1 METLRRPKK
10 SLGQH
15 FLLDASVPARMV
27 EALAPAPGDHV
38 VEIGPGRGA
47 LTAHL
52 LGAGM
57 RVTALELDRDLVTY
71 LQGRFGAD
79 RRFTIIEAD
88 AKTFDYSLLGPS
100 FKVAGNLPY
109 NAATYILSRLLDF
122 TAHIP
127 TMVLM
132 FQREVARRIAASPG
146 SREWGYLSCL
156 VQFSCAA
163 EYLETI
169 PPGSFRPAPKVHSGT
184 VLLRPHPETPLEGT
198 DRSDLFS
205 LIGGVFSHRRKTLL
219 NALAAAGTDL
229 DKAAL
234 AELLSGW
241 GIDHKRRPETFS
253 LDEFI
258 LIWKILRWKRGRAVH
273 QPVPEESP

>member
-1 METLRRPKK
+1 MQPHRPKK

-15 FLLDASVPARMV
+15 FLHDASIPARMV
-27 EALAPAPGDHV
+27 EALEPAPGDHV

-52 LGAGM
+52 LGSGM
-57 RVTALELDRDLVTY
+57 RVTALELDRDLVGH
-71 LQGRFGAD
+71 LLERFGAD
-79 RRFTIIEAD
+79 RRFTVIETD
-88 AKTFDYSLLGPS
+88 ARTFDFSLMGPS

-109 NAATYILSRLLDF
+109 NAATHILTRLLDF

-127 TMVLM
+127 RMVLM
-132 FQREVARRIAASPG
+132 FQREVARRITAVPG
-146 SREWGYLSCL
+146 SRDWGYLSCL

-184 VLLRPHPETPLEGT
+184 VLLRPHPETPLDGN
-198 DRSDLFS
+198 DRDDLFS

-219 NALAAAGTDL
+219 NALAAAGTDFG
-229 DKAAL
+229 KAPL

-241 GIDHKRRPETFS
+241 GVDHSRRPETFS

-258 LIWKILRWKRGRAVH
+258 LIWKILRWKKGRTVH
-273 QPVPEESP
+273 QPVPDETP

>member
-1 METLRRPKK
+1 MQPHRPKK

-15 FLLDASVPARMV
+15 FLHDASIPARMV
-27 EALAPAPGDHV
+27 EALEPAPGDHV

-52 LGAGM
+52 LGSGM
-57 RVTALELDRDLVTY
+57 RVTALELDRDLVGH
-71 LQGRFGAD
+71 LLERFGAD
-79 RRFTIIEAD
+79 RRFTVIETD
-88 AKTFDYSLLGPS
+88 ARTFDYSLIGQS

-109 NAATYILSRLLDF
+109 NAATYILTRLLDF
-122 TAHIP
+122 TDHIP
-127 TMVLM
+127 RMVLM
-132 FQREVARRIAASPG
+132 FQREVARRITAAPG
-146 SREWGYLSCL
+146 SRDWGYLSCL

-184 VLLRPHPETPLEGT
+184 VLLRPHPETPLDGN
-198 DRSDLFS
+198 DRDDLFS

-219 NALAAAGTDL
+219 NALAAAGTDFG
-229 DKAAL
+229 KAPL

-241 GIDHKRRPETFS
+241 GVDHSRRPETFS

-258 LIWKILRWKRGRAVH
+258 LIWKILRWKKGRMVH
-273 QPVPEESP
+273 QPVPDETP

>member
-1 METLRRPKK
+1 MQPHRPKK

-15 FLLDASVPARMV
+15 FLQDASIPAGMV
-27 EALAPAPGDHV
+27 EALEPAPGDHV
-38 VEIGPGRGA
+38 VEIGPGKGA

-57 RVTALELDRDLVTY
+57 RVTALELDRDLVGH
-71 LQGRFGAD
+71 LLERFGAD
-79 RRFTIIEAD
+79 RRFTVIQTD
-88 AKTFDYSLLGPS
+88 ARTFDYSLMGPS

-109 NAATYILSRLLDF
+109 NAATYILTRLLDF
-122 TAHIP
+122 TDHIP
-127 TMVLM
+127 RMVLM
-132 FQREVARRIAASPG
+132 FQREVARRITAAPG
-146 SREWGYLSCL
+146 SRDWGFLSCL

-184 VLLRPHPETPLEGT
+184 VLLRPHPETPLDGT
-198 DRSDLFS
+198 DRDDLFS

-219 NALAAAGTDL
+219 NALVAAGPDFG
-229 DKAAL
+229 KAPL

-241 GIDHKRRPETFS
+241 GIDHSRRPETFS

-258 LIWKILRWKRGRAVH
+258 LIWKILRWKKGRAVH
-273 QPVPEESP
+273 QPVPDETP